1 MNISEK
7 PERLIF
13 PAANRNQSAIF
24 KVLKPR
30 LTSAKRALEVAS
42 GSGQHIAYFAS
53 RCPHVT
59 WQPSDVERQHRQSII
74 AWTKGMRNVLSPIDL
89 DATADTWSIIPSV
102 DMIFCANMVHIAPW
116 NACLGLLAR
125 SSELLAVDGY
135 LALYGPFKED
145 GRHNAP
151 SNAQF
156 DVNLKTRNPAWG
168 IRDLTHIRK
177 VGERHGL
184 ELENKTCM
192 PANNFTLFFR
202 KRDTLG

>member
-1 MNISEK
+1 MNKSEK
-7 PERLIF
+7 TERLIF

-59 WQPSDVERQHRQSII
+59 WQPSDIEMKHRQSII
-74 AWTKGMRNVLSPIDL
+74 AWTKGMNNVLPPIDL
-89 DATADTWSIIPSV
+89 DATADKWSIMASV
-102 DMIFCANMVHIAPW
+102 DIIFCANLIHIAPW

-125 SSELLAVDGY
+125 SSELLLVNGY
-135 LALYGPFKED
+135 LVLYGPFMEE
-145 GRHNAP
+145 GRHNSP

-156 DVNLKTRNPAWG
+156 DIDLKARNPAWG
-168 IRDLTHIRK
+168 IRDLSLIK
-177 VGERHGL
+177 KIAKMNGL
-184 ELENKTCM
+184 KLDKKTCM
-192 PANNFTLFFR
+192 PANNFTLFFQ
-202 KRDTLG
+202 KREI